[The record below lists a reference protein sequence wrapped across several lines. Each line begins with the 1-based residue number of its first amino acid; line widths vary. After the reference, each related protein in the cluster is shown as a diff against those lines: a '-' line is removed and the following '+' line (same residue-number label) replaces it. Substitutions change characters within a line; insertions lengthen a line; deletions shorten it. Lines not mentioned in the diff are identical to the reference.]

1 MRTTVQPCSMRQHLT
16 ATLAAIGLPY
26 VVASVVLILLIIAGE
41 FAVAVLR
48 APAGP
53 TAAPAWGIDGSIGW
67 VIPGVATMTALL
79 VGIRLPRYLQPEL
92 APATVLIIAGALA
105 TVGVTLGP
113 LDAVTLLKA
122 AAPAAAVVVGYWLA
136 EDGQRR

>member
-1 MRTTVQPCSMRQHLT
+1 MRQHLT

-26 VVASVVLILLIIAGE
+26 VVASVTLIILIIAGE
-41 FAVAVLR
+41 VAVSVLR

-53 TAAPAWGIDGSIGW
+53 TTAPAVGMHGPIGW

-79 VGIRLPRYLQPEL
+79 VGSRLPRYLQPER
-92 APATVLIIAGALA
+92 APSTVIIIAGALA
-105 TVGVTLGP
+105 TVGLTPGP

-122 AAPAAAVVVGYWLA
+122 AAPAAAVVAGYWLA
-136 EDGQRR
+136 EAGRRR